1 LIESSIMKILLIA
14 IGAGI
19 IAFGVIGLM
28 AMAQTV
34 T

>member
-1 LIESSIMKILLIA
+1 MKTLLIA
-14 IGAGI
+14 IGAAI
-19 IAFGVIGLM
+19 FAFGVIGLM